1 MHFDIFI
8 FNSREASLIKP
19 ADINNIIIR
28 SPNWVGDVVMATPA
42 FRCIRENFPNVKITI
57 ALKSYVQKLIDGAP
71 WFDEALLLD
80 STSQSRG
87 VQFFSLIRQIRSGG
101 YDLGFLF
108 PNSFSSALM
117 FWLGGVRR
125 RVGYRRD
132 ARSWLLTDGVYRLYE
147 NGRFRPTYMGDYY
160 LRLCIEMGCEIRS
173 KELELFINKE
183 SQRRVDEIFRDCNLN
198 NGLPLILLNP
208 GAAYGSSKCWTAE
221 GFARTADIISQ
232 QLDCNIAIVCSP
244 HQIQLARDIE
254 QAAKS
259 RLINLANQIVSL
271 DILKALIKRCALLI
285 TVDSGPRHIAVA
297 FKRPV
302 VTLMGPNDPRYTES
316 PSEIGQVIRANVDC
330 LACHLKVCPKDHR
343 CMTQIK
349 PERVAIAGLELIQKG
364 ENT

>member
-1 MHFDIFI
+1 
-8 FNSREASLIKP
+8 
-19 ADINNIIIR
+19 
-28 SPNWVGDVVMATPA
+28 MATPA

-71 WFDEALLLD
+71 WFDKVLILD
-80 STSQSRG
+80 SVDQQSKWLHS
-87 VQFFSLIRQIRSGG
+87 VSLIKQLRSER

-108 PNSFSSALM
+108 PNSFSSALV
-117 FWLGGVRR
+117 FWLGGVKQ
-125 RVGYRRD
+125 RVGYKRD
-132 ARSWLLTDGVYRLYE
+132 ARSWLLTDGVDRLYE
-147 NGRFRPTYMGDYY
+147 NGRFLPTYMGDYY
-160 LRLCIEMGCEIRS
+160 LRLCTEMGCEIRS

-183 SQRRVDEIFRDCNLN
+183 SERRVDEIFKDCNLN
-198 NGLPLILLNP
+198 GRPLVLLNP

-221 GFARTADIISQ
+221 GFARTADLINQ
-232 QLDCNIAIVCSP
+232 QLDCNIAIVCAP
-244 HQIQLARDIE
+244 HEIQLARDIE

-259 RLINLANQIVSL
+259 RLINLVNQIISL
-271 DILKALIKRCALLI
+271 DVLKVLIKRCALLI

-316 PSEIGQVIRANVDC
+316 PAEIGQVILADVDC
-330 LACHLKVCPKDHR
+330 LACHLKICPKDHR

-364 ENT
+364 KL